1 MRRPIFVIL
10 FIVALSGGCRMR
22 QSAIKA
28 TPAGESAVTV
38 EPFDLDGIRT
48 RLQEIAAQNGNRQI
62 DYGSHSS
69 EGSTVIELARR
80 APFEPPAALWLAN
93 WLRDYETASGED
105 LAGLRVELLIRTA
118 GERDGCIDLP
128 YLQAILKAAEN
139 PRTNRVVR
147 DSAGWAYLDTLYF
160 NDRYNRR
167 LTPPARQ
174 TLRQFLNPALVSLQ
188 NE

>member
-1 MRRPIFVIL
+1 MGKPICLLLV
-10 FIVALSGGCRMR
+10 VVVMAGGCRMR
-22 QSAIKA
+22 QPVLHA
-28 TPAGESAVTV
+28 TPTGASSATV
-38 EPFDLDGIRT
+38 EPFDVEGIRT
-48 RLQEIAAQNGNRQI
+48 RLREIAAQNGNRQI

-80 APFEPPAALWLAN
+80 APFEPTAALWLAD
-93 WLRDYETASGED
+93 WLRDYESASGED

-118 GERDGCIDLP
+118 GDRDGCIDLP

-139 PRTNRVVR
+139 PRANRVVR
-147 DSAGWAYLDTLYF
+147 DGAGWAYLDTLYF
-160 NDRYNRR
+160 NDRYSRR

-174 TLRQFLNPALVSLQ
+174 ALHQFLNPALVSLQ